1 MTIAITPD
9 DIKEFCSTSMSD
21 AAIEALICV
30 VQDKMGACA
39 ESSYSECVG
48 KQVLIY
54 ATCHLIE
61 SQKGGSVT
69 QKRAA
74 NGASISTEQYGT
86 GEGVKSTPSG
96 RLLIMIDSAGCYHNL
111 FVSPLIFGTVGNPAA
126 PC

>member
-1 MTIAITPD
+1 MTIVITASD
-9 DIKEFCSTSMSD
+9 VKEFCSTSLSD
-21 AAIEALICV
+21 AAIDALICV
-30 VQDKMGACA
+30 VQDKMGECA
-39 ESSYSECVG
+39 ESSYSECVA

-96 RLLIMIDSAGCYHNL
+96 RLLIMIDSAGCYNNL
-111 FVSPLIFGTVGNPAA
+111 FVSPLLFASVGNAA
-126 PC
+126 RPC